1 VGGSALRALRER
13 IQPPLGIPMWVY
25 FGATGFAA
33 AIITWSMLQGGS
45 WLPLVVQIP
54 LAIATFLP
62 WCPGLRNKIVSPSF
76 FVLSTIPTLLLTW
89 TGGSVFLFGLLA
101 LSASRVSVSSPIP
114 RIAAYSLGA
123 IAIVVGRE
131 FIAHQSTD
139 WWMWKTYVELGA
151 VVGFALQR
159 QRLIVVQT
167 REESSE
173 HARLAA
179 LDERK
184 RIADDVHDVLAHSL
198 TILMVH
204 VNSAR
209 LQILDDPEGTREILD
224 EVARYGR
231 QCLEEIRQSVGLRSE
246 TRRAEPTGGPVE
258 TANAIERLV
267 CSYRDAGIDV
277 DLQLDVDM
285 AHMGLL
291 ASAPTAIWAAGY
303 RIAQES
309 LANAAKHG
317 TGADVELWI
326 GVDDAGLHMTCTNL
340 INSDVVPLELPK
352 GGNGLAAMR
361 DRVTNAG
368 GSFFAGL
375 ESRRWV
381 VRVDLPLVMTEA
393 SGRPASLGRAS

>member
-1 VGGSALRALRER
+1 
-13 IQPPLGIPMWVY
+13 
-25 FGATGFAA
+25 
-33 AIITWSMLQGGS
+33 
-45 WLPLVVQIP
+45 
-54 LAIATFLP
+54 
-62 WCPGLRNKIVSPSF
+62 
-76 FVLSTIPTLLLTW
+76 
-89 TGGSVFLFGLLA
+89 
-101 LSASRVSVSSPIP
+101 
-114 RIAAYSLGA
+114 
-123 IAIVVGRE
+123 
-131 FIAHQSTD
+131 
-139 WWMWKTYVELGA
+139 MWKTYVELGA

>member
-1 VGGSALRALRER
+1 
-13 IQPPLGIPMWVY
+13 
-25 FGATGFAA
+25 
-33 AIITWSMLQGGS
+33 
-45 WLPLVVQIP
+45 
-54 LAIATFLP
+54 
-62 WCPGLRNKIVSPSF
+62 
-76 FVLSTIPTLLLTW
+76 
-89 TGGSVFLFGLLA
+89 
-101 LSASRVSVSSPIP
+101 
-114 RIAAYSLGA
+114 
-123 IAIVVGRE
+123 
-131 FIAHQSTD
+131 
-139 WWMWKTYVELGA
+139 
-151 VVGFALQR
+151 
-159 QRLIVVQT
+159 
-167 REESSE
+167 
-173 HARLAA
+173 
-179 LDERK
+179 
-184 RIADDVHDVLAHSL
+184 
-198 TILMVH
+198 
-204 VNSAR
+204 
-209 LQILDDPEGTREILD
+209 
-224 EVARYGR
+224 
-231 QCLEEIRQSVGLRSE
+231 
-246 TRRAEPTGGPVE
+246 
-258 TANAIERLV
+258 
-267 CSYRDAGIDV
+267 
-277 DLQLDVDM
+277 M

>member
-1 VGGSALRALRER
+1 
-13 IQPPLGIPMWVY
+13 MWVY
-25 FGATGFAA
+25 VGATGFAA
-33 AIITWSMLQGGS
+33 TVITMSMLQAGS
-45 WLPLVVQIP
+45 WLPLLLQIP
-54 LAIATFLP
+54 LAIATFVP
-62 WCPGLRNKIVSPSF
+62 WCPGLRNKMVSPAF
-76 FVLSTIPTLLLTW
+76 FVLSTVPTLILTW
-89 TGGSVFLFGLLA
+89 TGGSVLLFGLLA

-114 RIAAYSLGA
+114 RIAVYSLGA
-123 IAIVVGRE
+123 IAIVLGRE
-131 FIAHQSTD
+131 FIAHQDTD
-139 WWMWKTYVELGA
+139 WWMWKTYIELGA
-151 VVGFALQR
+151 VVGLALQR

-184 RIADDVHDVLAHSL
+184 RIASDVHDVLAHSL

-209 LQILDDPEGTREILD
+209 LQVLDDPEGTREILD

-231 QCLEEIRQSVGLRSE
+231 QCLEEIRRTVGLQSE
-246 TRRAEPTGGPVE
+246 AQNAPPTAGAVE

-291 ASAPTAIWAAGY
+291 ASAPPAVWAAGY

-317 TGADVELWI
+317 TGAEIELWI
-326 GVDDAGLHMTCTNL
+326 GVDDAGLHMSCTNL
-340 INSDVVPLELPK
+340 INNDIVPLELPK
-352 GGNGLAAMR
+352 GGNGLTAMH
-361 DRVTNAG
+361 DRVSSAG
-368 GSFFAGL
+368 GTFSAGL
-375 ESRRWV
+375 EAKRWV
-381 VRVDLPLVMTEA
+381 VRVDLPLATSEA
-393 SGRPASLGRAS
+393 SGRPATLGRAS